1 MGQTTTSTRRPSTQ
15 RGRLLFLILIVL
27 ILLLLCALLW
37 FRVIAPIINPPEPPP
52 APLTANPGGPYTID
66 EGQALTLDSSG
77 STGANITTYSWD
89 FGDGETGDSMSPTHT
104 YQDGPNQFKAAL
116 TVTDD
121 QGQMNTGTTDVSVN
135 NLPPTADAG
144 GPYSCTV
151 GETIMLSGICNDPSP
166 VDATSLTCTWADFS
180 GSTISEPGYTCPATS
195 GEVSVTLTAT
205 DKDGASAQD
214 SATVTVN
221 PSSEAN
227 EPPVAVITVYLRDK
241 TGLIFGFEGRSS
253 SDPDGDGGIVSY
265 DWNFGDGNTGTG
277 VEILHTYTEE
287 IDYTVTL
294 TVTDNLGAVA
304 TDTVDIP

>member
-1 MGQTTTSTRRPSTQ
+1 MGQTATSAPRSNTQ
-15 RGRLLFLILIVL
+15 RRRLLFLILIVL
-27 ILLLLCALLW
+27 ILLLLCAILW
-37 FRVIAPIINPPEPPP
+37 FRVIAPIINPPEPTPT
-52 APLTANPGGPYTID
+52 PLTANPGGPYTID
-66 EGQALTLDSSG
+66 EGQALSLDGSG
-77 STGANITTYSWD
+77 STGTNITTYSWD
-89 FGDGETGDSMSPTHT
+89 FGDGESGDGITQTHT
-104 YQDGPNQFKAAL
+104 YQDGPNEFKVAL

-121 QGQMNTGTTDVSVN
+121 QGQMNTGTTEVSVN

-151 GETIMLSGICNDPSP
+151 GETITLSGTCNDPSS

-180 GSTISEPGYTCPATS
+180 GATISEPGYTCPATP

-221 PSSEAN
+221 PSSEPN
-227 EPPVAVITVYLRDK
+227 EPPMAVITVYLRDK

-253 SDPDGDGGIVSY
+253 SDPDGEIVSY
-265 DWNFGDGNTGTG
+265 EWNFGDGNTGTG
-277 VEILHTYTEE
+277 VEILHTYAEE
-287 IDYTVTL
+287 INYTVTL

>member
-1 MGQTTTSTRRPSTQ
+1 MGQTATSAPRSSTQ
-15 RGRLLFLILIVL
+15 RRRLLFLILIIL

-37 FRVIAPIINPPEPPP
+37 FRVIAPIINPPEPTP
-52 APLTANPGGPYTID
+52 ASLTANPGGPYTTD
-66 EGQALTLDSSG
+66 EGQALTLDGSG
-77 STGANITTYSWD
+77 STGTDITTYSWD
-89 FGDGETGDSMSPTHT
+89 FGDGESGDGITPTHT
-104 YQDGPNQFKAAL
+104 YQDGPNEYKVAL
-116 TVTDD
+116 TVTDN
-121 QGQMNTGTTDVSVN
+121 QGQMNTGTTEVSVN

-151 GETIMLSGICNDPSP
+151 GETITLSGTCNDPSP

-180 GSTISEPGYTCPATS
+180 GATISEPSYTCPATP
-195 GEVSVTLTAT
+195 GEVSVILTAT

-221 PSSEAN
+221 PSSEPN
-227 EPPVAVITVYLRDK
+227 EPPMAVITVYLRDK

-253 SDPDGDGGIVSY
+253 SDPDGEVVSY
-265 DWNFGDGNTGTG
+265 EWNFGDGNTGTG
-277 VEILHTYTEE
+277 VEILHTYAEKIT
-287 IDYTVTL
+287 YTVTL